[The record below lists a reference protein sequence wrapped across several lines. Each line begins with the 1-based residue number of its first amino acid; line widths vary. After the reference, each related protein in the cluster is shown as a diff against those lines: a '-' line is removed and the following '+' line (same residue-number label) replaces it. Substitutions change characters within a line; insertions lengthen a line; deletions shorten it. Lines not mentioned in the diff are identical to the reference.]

1 MAFAAG
7 RYWTSAPESHYNVSI
22 KSKTDTDASVRL
34 SNNCRH
40 REAFLSSRYK
50 GVYMRK
56 FRKITIGGIE
66 SKIFTL
72 ILVTVILLSVAFLAV
87 SLYRSSMLTNLT
99 AETSARQQETTSA
112 IISGTMDQVM
122 DSTMKNSS
130 EMEAIIVDE
139 MFSAAQSRV
148 ILVADYATKMFSDP
162 GSFPA
167 KPYAGPDPSQGGK
180 IVPQVIWADG
190 VDPQDPAIA
199 EQAGM
204 LANLS
209 ETMVSMCK
217 ATGTD
222 NIYIGTGEGVFLTV
236 SSSSADWFEK
246 DGTLKH
252 YDCRSR
258 FWYKQAAEA
267 GGVVF
272 SDLEVDATTGEMSV
286 VCAMPVYGP
295 DGNLASVVGADLFLH
310 AMENVVAKF
319 ASDGGYSWIVNR
331 DGHVIYSPN
340 PEVLRMNTSA
350 NAVDLRDSENQQLAA
365 LTADA
370 MAEGT
375 DVRIVNVQGKDYY
388 MLGMPIKTV
397 GWTLFTAFPK
407 ETVDQVGVTQLNSYD
422 GIMNDARSTYQD
434 KITETSHST
443 QILLALLALAA
454 VTAAVILGKRIVKPL
469 NTITEQVTSLNEQ
482 DPVFKMQD
490 AYRTGDEIEVL
501 AESFAD
507 LSQKTVNYVEEVR
520 RVTAEKERIGTELHT
535 ARQIQEGMLPNIF
548 PAFPDRP
555 EFDLY
560 ASMDP
565 AKEVGGDFYDFFL
578 IDNDHL
584 ALVMADVSG
593 KGIPGALFMMA
604 SKNIL
609 QSNAMQGGSPA
620 DILERMNKIICANN
634 PMQMFVTVWL
644 GILEISTGR
653 LIASN
658 AGHEYPMI
666 RRTSGVFEIFKDKHG
681 FVVGGMEGMKYTAY
695 ELQLHPGD
703 MLFLYTDG
711 VPEAT
716 NTKNELF
723 GTDRMLS
730 SLNGHPG
737 DLPSTTLRHMQDAV
751 DVFVDGAEQFDDL
764 TMLCLEYKG
773 PEK

>member
-1 MAFAAG
+1 
-7 RYWTSAPESHYNVSI
+7 
-22 KSKTDTDASVRL
+22 
-34 SNNCRH
+34 
-40 REAFLSSRYK
+40 
-50 GVYMRK
+50 MRK

-66 SKIFTL
+66 SKIFNL
-72 ILVTVILLSVAFLAV
+72 ILITVVLLSVAFVAV
-87 SLYRSSMLTNLT
+87 SLYRSSMLANLT
-99 AETSARQQETTSA
+99 AETSSRQQETTSA
-112 IISGTMDQVM
+112 IISDTMDQITK
-122 DSTMKNSS
+122 STMKRTS
-130 EMEAIIVDE
+130 EMETIIVDE
-139 MFSAAQSRV
+139 MFSDVQGRV
-148 ILVADYATKMFSDP
+148 MLVADYAAKMYTDP
-162 GSFPA
+162 ASFPP
-167 KPYAGPDPSQGGK
+167 KPYAGPDPALGGQ
-180 IVPQVIWADG
+180 IVAQVIWADD
-190 VDPQDPAIA
+190 VDPQNPAIM
-199 EQAGM
+199 ERAGM

-209 ETMVSMCK
+209 ETMVSLCR

-222 NIYIGTGEGVFLTV
+222 NIYIGTEEGIFLTV

-258 FWYKQAAEA
+258 FWYKQAAEE

-286 VCAMPVYGP
+286 VCAVPVYGP
-295 DGNLASVVGADLFLH
+295 DGNLVAVVGSDLFLH
-310 AMENVVAKF
+310 AMGTVVEEF
-319 ASDGGYSWIVNR
+319 TSGGGYSWIVNR
-331 DGHVIYSPN
+331 EGHVIYSPN
-340 PEVLRMNTSA
+340 PEIIRMSA
-350 NAVDLRDSENQQLAA
+350 SAEAIDLRESENQQLAA

-370 MAEGT
+370 MENQT
-375 DVRIVNVQGKDYY
+375 DVRIVTVQGKDYY
-388 MLGMPIKTV
+388 MLGVPIQTV
-397 GWTLFTAFPK
+397 GWTLFTAYPK
-407 ETVDQVGVTQLNSYD
+407 ETVDQVGITLLNSYD
-422 GIMNDARSTYQD
+422 GIMSEAQSAYKD

-443 QILLALLALAA
+443 LILLALLALAA

-469 NTITEQVTSLNEQ
+469 NTITEHVTSLNEQ
-482 DPVFKMQD
+482 NPVFKMDD

-507 LSQKTVNYVEEVR
+507 LSQKTVDYVEEVR
-520 RVTAEKERIGTELHT
+520 RVTAEKERIRTELHM
-535 ARQIQEGMLPNIF
+535 AKQIQEGMLPNIF
-548 PAFPDRP
+548 PAFPDRT
-555 EFDLY
+555 EFDIY

-593 KGIPGALFMMA
+593 KGVPGALFMMA

-609 QSNAMQGGSPA
+609 QSSAMQGGSPA
-620 DILERMNKIICANN
+620 DILERMNKVICANN

-653 LIASN
+653 LTASN

-666 RRTSGVFEIFKDKHG
+666 RRASGIFEIYKDKHG
-681 FVVGGMEGMKYTAY
+681 FVVGGMEGLKYKEY
-695 ELQLHPGD
+695 ELQLQPGD

-716 NTKNELF
+716 NNRNELF

-737 DLPSTTLRHMQDAV
+737 DLPVTTLRHMQEAV

-773 PEK
+773 TANEAK

>member
-1 MAFAAG
+1 
-7 RYWTSAPESHYNVSI
+7 
-22 KSKTDTDASVRL
+22 
-34 SNNCRH
+34 
-40 REAFLSSRYK
+40 
-50 GVYMRK
+50 MRK
-56 FRKITIGGIE
+56 FRHITIGGIE
-66 SKIFTL
+66 SKIFNL
-72 ILVTVILLSVAFLAV
+72 ILITVILLSLAFLGV
-87 SLYRSSMLTNLT
+87 SLYRSSMLTSLT

-112 IISGTMDQVM
+112 IISDTMDRVM
-122 DSTMKNSS
+122 DSTMKRTS

-139 MFSAAQSRV
+139 MFKDVQARV
-148 ILVADYATKMFSDP
+148 MLVADYATKMYADP
-162 GSFPA
+162 AGFPA
-167 KPYAGPDPSQGGK
+167 RPYAGPDPSLGGQ
-180 IVPQVIWADG
+180 IVAQVIWADD

-199 EQAGM
+199 ERAGM

-209 ETMVSMCK
+209 ETMVSLCE

-222 NIYIGTGEGVFLTV
+222 NIYIGTEEGIFFTV
-236 SSSSADWFEK
+236 SSSSADWYEA

-258 FWYKQAAEA
+258 FWYQQAAEA

-286 VCAMPVYGP
+286 VCAVPVYGP
-295 DGNLASVVGADLFLH
+295 DGKLVAVVGSDLFLH
-310 AMENVVAKF
+310 AMGTVVAEF

-340 PEVLRMNTSA
+340 PEVLRMSA
-350 NAVDLRDSENQQLAA
+350 SADAMDLRESENQQLAA

-370 MAEGT
+370 MADQT
-375 DVRIVNVQGKDYY
+375 DVRIVNVQGKDFY
-388 MLGMPIKTV
+388 MLGTPIQTV
-397 GWTLFTAFPK
+397 GWTLFTAYPK
-407 ETVDQVGVTQLNSYD
+407 ETVDQVGIALLDSYD
-422 GIMNDARSTYQD
+422 GIMSDARSAYQG

-443 QILLALLALAA
+443 MILLALLALVA

-469 NTITEQVTSLNEQ
+469 NTITEHVASLSEQ
-482 DPVFKMQD
+482 NPVFKMDD

-507 LSQKTVNYVEEVR
+507 LSQKTVDYVEEVR
-520 RVTAEKERIGTELHT
+520 RVTAEKERIGTELHM
-535 ARQIQEGMLPNIF
+535 AKQIQEGMLPSIF
-548 PAFPDRP
+548 PAFPDRT

-593 KGIPGALFMMA
+593 KGVPGALFMMA

-609 QSNAMQGGSPA
+609 QSSAMQGGSPA

-653 LIASN
+653 LTASN

-666 RRTSGVFEIFKDKHG
+666 RRASGIFEIYKDKHG
-681 FVVGGMEGMKYTAY
+681 FVVGGMEGLKYKAY
-695 ELQLHPGD
+695 ELQLQPGD

-716 NTKNELF
+716 NNKNELF

-737 DLPSTTLRHMQDAV
+737 DLPVTTLRHMQEAV

-773 PEK
+773 TES

>member
-1 MAFAAG
+1 
-7 RYWTSAPESHYNVSI
+7 
-22 KSKTDTDASVRL
+22 
-34 SNNCRH
+34 
-40 REAFLSSRYK
+40 
-50 GVYMRK
+50 MRK

-66 SKIFTL
+66 SKIFNL
-72 ILVTVILLSVAFLAV
+72 ILITVILLSVAFLAV
-87 SLYRSSMLTNLT
+87 SLYRSSMLANLT

-122 DSTMKNSS
+122 DSTMKSSS

-139 MFSAAQSRV
+139 MFRDVQTRV
-148 ILVADYATKMFSDP
+148 TLVADYAAKVFSDP
-162 GSFPA
+162 DSFPA
-167 KPYAGPDPSQGGK
+167 KAYAGPDPSLGGQ
-180 IVPQVIWADG
+180 IVAQVLWADG

-199 EQAGM
+199 ERTGL

-222 NIYIGTGEGVFLTV
+222 NIYIGTGEGIFLTV
-236 SSSSADWFEK
+236 SSSSADWFGK

-267 GGVVF
+267 GGLVF

-295 DGNLASVVGADLFLH
+295 DGNLVAVVGSDLFLH
-310 AMENVVAKF
+310 AMETVVAKF
-319 ASDGGYSWIVNR
+319 STDGGYSWIVNR

-340 PEVLRMNTSA
+340 PEVLRMSTSA
-350 NAVDLRDSENQQLAA
+350 NAMDLRESENQQLAA

-370 MAEGT
+370 MKEST
-375 DVRIVNVQGKDYY
+375 DVRIVNVQGKDFY
-388 MLGMPIKTV
+388 MLGVPVKTV
-397 GWTLFTAFPK
+397 GWTLFTAYPK
-407 ETVDQVGVTQLNSYD
+407 ETVDQVGVALLNSYD
-422 GIMNDARSTYQD
+422 GIMSDARSAYQGR
-434 KITETSHST
+434 ITETSHST
-443 QILLALLALAA
+443 LILLALLALTA

-469 NTITEQVTSLNEQ
+469 NTITKQITSLNEQ

-490 AYRTGDEIEVL
+490 TYRTGDEIEVL

-520 RVTAEKERIGTELHT
+520 RVTAEKERIGTELHM
-535 ARQIQEGMLPNIF
+535 AKQIQEGMLPSIF
-548 PAFPDRP
+548 PAFPDRT

-593 KGIPGALFMMA
+593 KGVPGALFMMA

-644 GILEISTGR
+644 GILEIPTGR

-666 RRTSGVFEIFKDKHG
+666 RRTSGIFEIFRDKHG
-681 FVVGGMEGMKYTAY
+681 FVVGGMEGVKYKAY

-716 NTKNELF
+716 NNKNELF

-737 DLPSTTLRHMQDAV
+737 DIPSATLQHMQDAV

-773 PEK
+773 PAK